1 MFFGHF
7 FLFDNIFRN
16 LVSNIS
22 FFLLGE
28 ADSSRDSKI
37 IFVFQILTQ
46 RPDLIKLGRI
56 LKFTSSCFPGW
67 VEVVVWR
74 QGPGRDW
81 CRVREAVSSYRHRR
95 QVKVITLMLC
105 VMKIMPKV
113 LKLTGLVPLSTYPHL
128 GNYLSSQTIETIL
141 TTVILYFKYFESMYR
156 YIK

>member
-1 MFFGHF
+1 MFFGRF
-7 FLFDNIFRN
+7 FCLITFLGTWFPT
-16 LVSNIS
+16 LV

-128 GNYLSSQTIETIL
+128 GNYLLSQTIKTKPGDLVMPDPIG
-141 TTVILYFKYFESMYR
+141 
-156 YIK
+156 